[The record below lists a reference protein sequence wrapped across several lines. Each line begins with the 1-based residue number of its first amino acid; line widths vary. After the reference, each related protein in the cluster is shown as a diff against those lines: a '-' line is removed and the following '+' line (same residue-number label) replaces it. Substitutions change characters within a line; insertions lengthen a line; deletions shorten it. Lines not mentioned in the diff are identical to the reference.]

1 MFSKTT
7 LCAAVA
13 ALVATMALSA
23 PGTFAAISAEEV
35 ERLQA
40 DLTPVG
46 AERAGNAEGT
56 IPQWSGGLTE
66 SLPGW
71 PNKNNYRPNPYAD
84 DKVQFTITAENLDQ
98 YADRLPEAAKAMLKA
113 YPDSFKMNVYPTRR
127 TAAYPQWYYD
137 NIKKNATTANLNNNG
152 NSIEG
157 VWAAIPFPIPKN
169 GHEVIWNHLLRFQ
182 GIAREASANEGVVYA
197 SGQRLDWSVDVKIH
211 HTFYD
216 PDVSPKDKQDGV
228 IFKYSSLVTA
238 PARDAGDGTLALDNI
253 DMAGKP
259 RKAWTYDP
267 GERRV
272 RRAPNLAFDTP
283 DRPINVIDDY
293 ELFSGSPE
301 RYDFKLR
308 GKKEMYIPYNN
319 NELNSPVADYKLI
332 TAPGFYKP
340 EQIRYELHRVWV
352 VEATVKAGQRH
363 VYSKRRFYVDEDT
376 WIIMVTDKYD
386 GKGNLWRAGFY
397 YPVVASE
404 VPLTGAGT
412 YVHIDL
418 KKNGYYYF
426 PMKLGAGKGW
436 NFEAEPPKSS
446 YYTPAALRR
455 RGR

>member
-1 MFSKTT
+1 MFNKSI

-13 ALVATMALSA
+13 TLTLSTA
-23 PGTFAAISAEEV
+23 SAYAAISV
-35 ERLQA
+35 DDVKRLTT
-40 DLTPVG
+40 DLTPLG
-46 AERAGNAEGT
+46 AERAANADGT
-56 IPQWSGGLTE
+56 IPQWTGGLTE
-66 SLPGW
+66 APAGW
-71 PNKNNYRPNPYAD
+71 PNKNNYRPNPHAD
-84 DKVQFTITAENLDQ
+84 DKAQFTITAANMDQ
-98 YADRLPEAAKAMLKA
+98 YADKLPEAAKAMLKA
-113 YPDSFKMNVYPTRR
+113 YPDTFKMNVYPTRR

-137 NIKKNATTANLNNNG
+137 NIAKNSTTAKLTNNG
-152 NSIEG
+152 NAIEG
-157 VWAAIPFPIPKN
+157 VWASIPFPIPQN

-182 GIAREASANEGVVYA
+182 GVARQAAAKEGVIY
-197 SGQRLDWSVDVKIH
+197 STGQSLEWDVDVKIH

-216 PDVSPKDKQDGV
+216 PNVSEKDKSAGV
-228 IFKYSSLVTA
+228 LWKYSAMVTA
-238 PARDAGDGTLALDNI
+238 PARDAGEGTLAMDNI

-301 RYDFKLR
+301 RYDFKLL

-319 NELNSPVADYKLI
+319 NELNSPVADYKQV
-332 TAPGFYKP
+332 AMPGFYDP

-352 VEATVKAGQRH
+352 VEATVKEGQRH

-376 WIIMVTDKYD
+376 WNIMVTDKYD

-404 VPLTGAGT
+404 VPLTGAGAF
-412 YVHIDL
+412 VHIDL
-418 KKNGYYYF
+418 KKKGYYHF
-426 PMKLGAGKGW
+426 PLTLGAGKGW
-436 NFEAEPPKSS
+436 DFVSVPPKPS
-446 YYTPAALRR
+446 YYTPAAMRR